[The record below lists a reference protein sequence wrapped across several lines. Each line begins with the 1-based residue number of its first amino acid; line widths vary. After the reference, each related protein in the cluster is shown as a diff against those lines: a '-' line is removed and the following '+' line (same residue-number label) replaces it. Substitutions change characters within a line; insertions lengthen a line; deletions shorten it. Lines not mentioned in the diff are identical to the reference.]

1 MQILGTCEEGSQDAG
16 EDAFTPFFTP
26 QHSANSAFALQNSQD
41 SVDVYHDAFS
51 TLQRVRLNS
60 FGRCERKRHA
70 SLGTEPLEMQVEMEP
85 VEDSTETTGMLPKSS
100 AKGRVRHAS
109 CSTASYSCS
118 SPYHIGRLSFST
130 NSLKRKA
137 DLSLR
142 RMGSLQRLGGR
153 SNNTL
158 NYLPCVDREPVIEE
172 HASPAPE
179 PVAKQTHPEKPAIT
193 PAWMRN
199 YVPSVETERLFGR
212 LNGSTS
218 QPEVQLRP
226 GAIQQPEDTVVQ
238 MYTFRPVE
246 RRRVGL
252 QRVRDEF
259 KIENLRLQHSAPHL
273 FVSSQWQQHSR
284 MSCLYL
290 GYRIFWALY
299 FSMWAVWA
307 WVGSMGYDADIS
319 MKAYFLLYMTNWGV
333 WTLAI
338 DTIIQAINVILHFKK
353 ISEDGDAAYPTMT
366 KLMKV
371 SWVLSNITGALH
383 IFITCA
389 YWITVYPN
397 RNDEKLSEIG
407 VNTHIM
413 PGMYTLLDIAV
424 SATPRRL
431 LHAYQPSAFLTLYT
445 LFNLI
450 YFLCGGVDYQGRPA
464 LYPVLDWT
472 HPGTTVSIMATVLLG
487 LIPFLHA
494 IICGL
499 YAARVK
505 AWRILRISRYVREE
519 DETDQVEQAAQE
531 QKV

>member
-1 MQILGTCEEGSQDAG
+1 METIVG
-16 EDAFTPFFTP
+16 
-26 QHSANSAFALQNSQD
+26 
-41 SVDVYHDAFS
+41 YH
-51 TLQRVRLNS
+51 N
-60 FGRCERKRHA
+60 GA
-70 SLGTEPLEMQVEMEP
+70 SEYQVHFY
-85 VEDSTETTGMLPKSS
+85 DIK
-100 AKGRVRHAS
+100 
-109 CSTASYSCS
+109 
-118 SPYHIGRLSFST
+118 
-130 NSLKRKA
+130 
-137 DLSLR
+137 
-142 RMGSLQRLGGR
+142 
-153 SNNTL
+153 
-158 NYLPCVDREPVIEE
+158 
-172 HASPAPE
+172 
-179 PVAKQTHPEKPAIT
+179 
-193 PAWMRN
+193 
-199 YVPSVETERLFGR
+199 
-212 LNGSTS
+212 
-218 QPEVQLRP
+218 
-226 GAIQQPEDTVVQ
+226 
-238 MYTFRPVE
+238 VE

-366 KLMKV
+366 RLMKV

-431 LHAYQPSAFLTLYT
+431 LHAYQPSAFLTIYT

-450 YFLCGGVDYQGRPA
+450 YYLCGGVDYQGRPA

-472 HPGTTVSIMATVLLG
+472 RPGTTISIMATVLLG